1 MNASTLGGPGFVVI
15 PAADAAG
22 ISHPAMALGA
32 QSQDLDRGDLN
43 ESIGCEVGPAGT
55 SDTKTWTALMAVT
68 GYGSAASGPRCRSC
82 PLPRDRGRP
91 DRRARLGAHPPRPS
105 SSRPRVPGLT
115 CASAWEATRRCP
127 LARPRYCRL
136 SRCTSARALGHARG
150 RAQAPPR
157 PVRCNVTRRSSGPA
171 KTTAPHLPSVAWA
184 TSPLTWRCTG
194 RPKTAAGE
202 RQYVRETRF

>member
-91 DRRARLGAHPPRPS
+91 DRRAHRSRIRQDPRARAHGHQVSPALPPERPRGAAPWLVPARAGCRGARLLAPSATLEVALKHRLALSAVMLHAARQALPRP
-105 SSRPRVPGLT
+105 RPRT
-115 CASAWEATRRCP
+115 CP
-127 LARPRYCRL
+127 L
-136 SRCTSARALGHARG
+136 SRG
-150 RAQAPPR
+150 RRAP
-157 PVRCNVTRRSSGPA
+157 
-171 KTTAPHLPSVAWA
+171 
-184 TSPLTWRCTG
+184 
-194 RPKTAAGE
+194 
-202 RQYVRETRF
+202 